1 MVGNLIYY
9 RFMNPAIVNPIGFDV
24 IDQTAGSAGPN
35 NDQQRNLGL
44 ISKILHFSST
54 GKTVC

>member
-1 MVGNLIYY
+1 
-9 RFMNPAIVNPIGFDV
+9 MNPAIVNPIGFDV